1 MLGLYLDKVFV
12 DPFGEGLLLHSVSL
26 ICKGGQIKRGL
37 WRENKR
43 KQRKRDLMLEHC
55 NVMQENCSVIIVACI
70 I

>member
-43 KQRKRDLMLEHC
+43 KQRKRDLMLEQ
-55 NVMQENCSVIIVACI
+55 QENCSVIIVACI